1 MPWNSPPRSTR
12 NWNTRPPV
20 GDLAVY
26 FEQRS
31 VGVIKVEGKGPAFIY
46 DRTWLATRGAFP
58 ISTTMPLG
66 PEPFGAAIF
75 LPWAA
80 NRPPENEQLP
90 RVGQFLGMSPNDVVG
105 LLSEIG
111 RDTAGALS
119 IGKPGGTS
127 AVYWRPI
134 ETEAEVERVIEELP
148 SKPFLV
154 GEEGVSMS
162 LAGVQSKLA
171 VGVDD
176 QGRICV
182 PTAGSP
188 STHILKPD
196 SERLPGGVHNEA
208 FCLTLAARLG
218 LRTVAITTGKAGN
231 RTFLLVK
238 RYDRTGRG
246 GRWRRLH
253 QEDFCQALGKP
264 PSAKY
269 EINQTGV
276 CGPTLKDMF
285 DLTRRVMAPTEI
297 LRLLDMIIFN
307 VIVCNTDAHAKNYS
321 IMLNA
326 AGAALAPGYDVMC
339 GEAWRHVTK
348 KLAQTIAGKNRG
360 EEMTGKDWHSF
371 ARECGLGARQVI
383 SRARALA
390 ESALAEAG
398 AAAGNV
404 SRMPAG
410 DHPVLAEVQTCITR
424 RAQTLLTNLDD
435 AKEESAAEEPMLAA
449 G

>member
-1 MPWNSPPRSTR
+1 M
-12 NWNTRPPV
+12 

-26 FEQRS
+26 FEQRL
-31 VGVIKVEGKGPAFIY
+31 VGFIKVDGKGPAFIY
-46 DRTWLATRGAFP
+46 DRTWIGTRGAFP

-66 PEPFGAAIF
+66 PDPFGAAIF

-80 NRPPENEQLP
+80 NLLPESEQL
-90 RVGQFLGMSPNDVVG
+90 RAVGQFLGMSPNDVVG

-127 AVYWRPI
+127 AVYWRPV
-134 ETEAEVERVIEELP
+134 ETEAELERVIEELP

-176 QGRICV
+176 RGRICV
-182 PTAGSP
+182 PTVGSP

-208 FCLTLAARLG
+208 FCLTLARRIG
-218 LRTVAITTGKAGN
+218 LPTVEITTGKAGR
-231 RTFLLVK
+231 RTFLLAK
-238 RYDRTGRG
+238 RYDRSGGG

-276 CGPTLKDMF
+276 SGPTLSEMF
-285 DLTRRVMAPTEI
+285 ELTRRVMGPTEI

-307 VIVCNTDAHAKNYS
+307 VIACNTDAHAKNYS
-321 IMLNA
+321 IMLSA
-326 AGAALAPGYDVMC
+326 AGASLAPGYDVMC

-348 KLAQTIAGKNRG
+348 KLAQTIGGKNRG
-360 EEMTGKDWHSF
+360 DEIAGEDWHRF
-371 ARECGLGARQVI
+371 ARECGLGARQVT
-383 SRARALA
+383 SRVRTLA
-390 ESALAEAG
+390 ESAIAEAG
-398 AAAGNV
+398 AAASEI
-404 SRMPAG
+404 SRTPAG
-410 DHPVLAEVQTCITR
+410 DHAIISEVQACIMR
-424 RAQTLLTNLDD
+424 RAQTLLTQLND
-435 AKEESAAEEPMLAA
+435 AKEEAAGEPMLADA
-449 G
+449 